1 MRTFFGRVAVVAL
14 LAGIG
19 LTAHAQG
26 ADTALATRAIGAI
39 RLYPHF
45 SIFDDVTVDAR
56 DGVITLTGCVTMP
69 YKRDEIGARVG
80 RVDGVR
86 SVANEIHV
94 LPVSPV
100 DAKLRTR
107 IADAIY
113 GHPSFWRYAAM
124 ANPPIH
130 IIVANSRVTLT
141 GVVSTE
147 VDRTL
152 AFTLAH
158 VPGALDVTNK
168 LRLEKE
174 GAGRVDPP

>member
-1 MRTFFGRVAVVAL
+1 MRTFFGRVAATALIVVS
-14 LAGIG
+14 G
-19 LTAHAQG
+19 LTARAQG
-26 ADTALATRAIGAI
+26 TDTALAARAADAI
-39 RLYPHF
+39 RLYAHF
-45 SIFDDVTVDAR
+45 SIFDDVTVDAK
-56 DGVITLTGCVTMP
+56 DGVVTLTGCVTMP

-86 SVANEIHV
+86 AVTNEIHV

-141 GVVSTE
+141 GVVSTD

-158 VPGALDVTNK
+158 VPGALDVTSK
-168 LRLEKE
+168 LRLERE
-174 GAGRVDPP
+174 GSGRVSRP